1 LNNDALVPTTV
12 AMLMHKFPGRMR

>member
-12 AMLMHKFPGRMR
+12 AMLMHKFPVRMR